1 MTKLASIINM
11 KGGVG
16 KTTLTFNLA
25 SYLAELNDQRVL
37 VIDLDPQA
45 NATVVST
52 EEDKYKAHLASKK
65 TVADVFVHAYKT
77 YGPVRSPKVGDLDL
91 KDFLYE
97 VYKSKS
103 SNGRFDLIPSELMLS
118 SVLKGMTLGPY
129 DLDKLLTPQV
139 RQQYDYILLD
149 CAPTNSSLTTVALNT
164 TQSVLIPMISDS
176 LEHMGRCQVVRV
188 EPKDIEV
195 VALDHISDKLPS
207 LGEVSRAPLVQD
219 SYFWDV
225 EMLHERVVGAPPKDF
240 VSLGVCGPVVARDP
254 PSKHYGH
261 WESVRSTVTY
271 YRRWRRSPESARV
284 PAFRAAV
291 ATREKRRLSLPGGP
305 VTAFAHASHLLVA
318 TGQTLAPLNA
328 FRVAD
333 VSKLD
338 WRVFDAL
345 PAVSRT
351 SRSTVTRRG
360 CSRGSRQRPIVL
372 ELMWRD
378 CAEPSLDLSGFT
390 LSSVAVGPRGPCE
403 ITLPPSIEKFTLLGD
418 DRSAVAVRVPDAV
431 TSLELGVETRDGR
444 SLSLLSGASKATSLD
459 VNSFASF
466 DCAALSDFTALR
478 SAAGAQQPERRARGS
493 RHLAA
498 FSSLETLSIRTC
510 RSIDV
515 DEMPP
520 LTAWPAM
527 ERLLVWGAHEADSA
541 KLKSHWGRTRTVSVT
556 SPQKASWFA
565 AHPSHPLLH
574 WAHYAGAPQ
583 ACGAFATAMRSLTT
597 GRDPVRTLQTF
608 ARAIEKLDATRAVR
622 FSDDERADPRAHLG
636 HPRRAGRGPQGAR
649 DHRVTAF
656 GCVYGRV
663 VPVDTMSIHPL
674 RAHSRR

>member
-1 MTKLASIINM
+1 MKKKAPVELGEVLAFPLLR
-11 KGGVG
+11 GGWGV
-16 KTTLTFNLA
+16 
-25 SYLAELNDQRVL
+25 
-37 VIDLDPQA
+37 
-45 NATVVST
+45 
-52 EEDKYKAHLASKK
+52 
-65 TVADVFVHAYKT
+65 
-77 YGPVRSPKVGDLDL
+77 
-91 KDFLYE
+91 
-97 VYKSKS
+97 
-103 SNGRFDLIPSELMLS
+103 
-118 SVLKGMTLGPY
+118 
-129 DLDKLLTPQV
+129 
-139 RQQYDYILLD
+139 
-149 CAPTNSSLTTVALNT
+149 
-164 TQSVLIPMISDS
+164 
-176 LEHMGRCQVVRV
+176 CQVVRV

-195 VALDHISDKLPS
+195 VALDHISDALPS
-207 LGEVSRAPLVQD
+207 LGEVSRAPLAQD

-225 EMLHERVVGAPPKDF
+225 EVLREHVVGAPPKDF

-254 PSKHYGH
+254 PSRHYAH
-261 WESVRSTVTY
+261 WESVRSTVTH
-271 YRRWRRSPESARV
+271 YRRWRRCPESARA
-284 PAFRAAV
+284 AFRAAV
-291 ATREKRRLSLPGGP
+291 ATREKRTLSLPGGP
-305 VTAFAHASHLLVA
+305 VTAFAHMSHLLVA
-318 TGQTLAPLNA
+318 TGQALAPLNA

-345 PAVSRT
+345 PC
-351 SRSTVTRRG
+351 VTHVEVYG
-360 CSRGSRQRPIVL
+360 DAPGLLAWLATRPIVM

-390 LSSVAVGPRGPCE
+390 LSSVAVGPRGPRE

-418 DRSAVAVRVPDAV
+418 DRSAVTVRVPDAV

-444 SLSLLSGASKATSLD
+444 SLSLLSGVSKATSLD
-459 VNSFASF
+459 VNSFATF
-466 DCAALSDFTALR
+466 DCGALSGFTALR
-478 SAAGAQQPERRARGS
+478 SLGLNSQNGALTGC

-498 FSSLETLSIRTC
+498 LSSLETLSIRTC

-520 LTAWPAM
+520 LTAWRAM

-597 GRDPVRTLQTF
+597 GREPVKTLQTF

-622 FSDDERADPRAHLG
+622 FSDDERADL
-636 HPRRAGRGPQGAR
+636 AR
-649 DHRVTAF
+649 TWDILVEQVADASVRETISSQRPAVCTAASSPST
-656 GCVYGRV
+656 R
-663 VPVDTMSIHPL
+663 
-674 RAHSRR
+674 